1 MNPMNM
7 RWKLDELEDGRC
19 ALVCFEFDE
28 VIQEELE
35 RTEYASKG
43 DAEDALLFQLK
54 EADEA
59 WEAKQVE
66 VAPIRQRARRLRQLA
81 QRLGHRV

>member
-1 MNPMNM
+1 MNNPMNM
-7 RWKLDELEDGRC
+7 RWRLEETD
-19 ALVCFEFDE
+19 LVRFEFLSDGGEE
-28 VIQEELE
+28 VLQRIVYE
-35 RTEYASKG
+35 SKEA
-43 DAEDALLFQLK
+43 AEAAVLLKLK

-66 VAPIRQRARRLRQLA
+66 IAPIRQQARRLRQLA